1 MLESHLKAKKLVPS
15 PSQYTIAAEL
25 GTHQRQNPMTTK
37 SPRVMEAEVIQK
49 NQKKYGFPGVG
60 KYSLQHKPRIMLGA
74 SDKGERIGVISE
86 A

>member
-1 MLESHLKAKKLVPS
+1 
-15 PSQYTIAAEL
+15 
-25 GTHQRQNPMTTK
+25 MTTK